1 MNEISFLIQ
10 GCLFYMGG
18 FLITLF
24 VLQRLI
30 RILNPKFRLPIKYIF
45 SIALLGGIISVLKSN
60 VQIIIPI
67 IIGVIA
73 LYVLWK
79 FIKRYLNNKRR

>member
-1 MNEISFLIQ
+1 MNELSYIFEMSI
-10 GCLFYMGG
+10 FYMGG

-30 RILNPKFRLPIKYIF
+30 RILNPRFRLPIKYIF